1 MSDSHSL
8 AEFDEAALDSYF
20 ENAAAGVPFD
30 PDDNDPSPPP
40 NNNDDADVFVDPPTP
55 VMSQHPP
62 TQGDDDEYDPDN
74 NSNDDNHS
82 DQHAVSPTIS
92 SQPYAPLSQSLTQP
106 NHSNSQFVMSDMTAV
121 DGHGMWVSWT
131 RVFDQP
137 RFAMLD
143 LLDNCLDAS
152 LQKAN
157 FDGRVVMK
165 RLNPNGIIIMN
176 NSAKPIK
183 SLKEVLVV
191 YASSKRDKLGHDN
204 QKKTDAIGENGVGLK
219 HGCATLSDTNIV
231 ISRNYN
237 TYGVGIIAKSLQ
249 TKEGVNL
256 PSFEFTVEDDEDKEP
271 HEIEAELRHHLET
284 IITMNPKI
292 AECIEASIG
301 SGNLEAGLKVLVER
315 CQEMWNDYWEPYDH
329 VFQVIIAEMIHSH
342 DQSGQDQDNVEVTSR
357 RAHHGNNPAA
367 LFLHEI
373 KNLLPKFYVNIPTQG
388 FEFYIEQEKIVFSYW
403 QHRLVEMT
411 KFRVHVPKEMAIA
424 DMKHFNWA
432 DDGYP
437 LSIYCGFEALR
448 VQDDE
453 RGDACQMY
461 IYSRSSGRLI
471 KHDDDA
477 RASLGLAASGVDYC
491 QGLTVIVDD
500 VDAQLPLMPTKQGIA
515 WTEQRGGEA
524 HRANLM
530 AWAGACA
537 QCFWLFHAKRFQR
550 KCNTNAYK
558 KVLRETLEEYA
569 DVIRNHLHQHQNR
582 NSNHSNNNY
591 AAAALERLETA
602 HFSSLG
608 ELSWKKEITKQNR
621 KLKIKKHITQDMYIE
636 PGEATI
642 FKFLDRHY
650 PSPDSIPPPIPRP
663 AAKKRRLDDTPPPD
677 LQMSWQQQQQQTV
690 WQQQQQWQR
699 QRQQQQQIPQLGW
712 QQQPPPP
719 PQQEVIVLDD
729 DDDSA
734 PAAKPAAAAH
744 RQVARKSTGSSNA
757 AASAKANGAV
767 STNERSLRRAFFACQ
782 EELREQKRLMA
793 ETQIQHQ
800 DEVRRLRAELSY
812 AQQQA
817 LQNPTQN
824 GLNHQ
829 GGSGGDSEALREARD
844 ELTIVKRQKKQLDKD
859 LKEVREQRG
868 TEVSGLKLEIESLK
882 LKTEEQARKI
892 KHLKNGGT
900 GSPQPS
906 SPVKDLTGND
916 ENSWMSRMVK
926 VKHEFQDA
934 DEI

>member
-1 MSDSHSL
+1 MSDSNSI

-20 ENAAAGVPFD
+20 ENAATGVPFD
-30 PDDNDPSPPP
+30 PLQ
-40 NNNDDADVFVDPPTP
+40 NNGGNDDAFVDPPTP

-62 TQGDDDEYDPDN
+62 THDDEYDGQNN
-74 NSNDDNHS
+74 NSNDNNS

-92 SQPYAPLSQSLTQP
+92 SQPYAPLLSQSLTTTQP
-106 NHSNSQFVMSDMTAV
+106 NLHDNSQFVMSDMTAV

-165 RLNPNGIIIMN
+165 RLNPNGIIIIN

-219 HGCATLSDTNIV
+219 HGCATLSDTNFV

-237 TYGVGIIAKSLQ
+237 TYGVGLIAKSLQ

-271 HEIEAELRHHLET
+271 HEIEAELRQHLET
-284 IITMNPKI
+284 IIGMNPKI
-292 AECIEASIG
+292 AECVEASIG
-301 SGNLEAGLKVLVER
+301 SGNLDAGIKVLVER

-357 RAHHGNNPAA
+357 RSHHGNNPAA
-367 LFLHEI
+367 LFLQEI

-388 FEFYIEQEKIVFSYW
+388 FEFYIENEKIVFSYW

-448 VQDDE
+448 VQNDE

-471 KHDDDA
+471 RHDDDA

-537 QCFWLFHAKRFQR
+537 QCFWMFHAKTFQR
-550 KCNTNAYK
+550 KCQTNSFK
-558 KVLRETLEEYA
+558 TVLRETIHDYA

-602 HFSSLG
+602 DFSSFG

-621 KLKIKKHITQDMYIE
+621 KLKIKKIITQDMYIE

-642 FKFLDRHY
+642 FKFLDQHY
-650 PSPDSIPPPIPRP
+650 PAPDSVPQPIPRP
-663 AAKKRRLDDTPPPD
+663 AAKKRRLNDTPPPLPSQSWQEQQQQAVR
-677 LQMSWQQQQQQTV
+677 LQQHQWQQQQM
-690 WQQQQQWQR
+690 
-699 QRQQQQQIPQLGW
+699 PQLGW
-712 QQQPPPP
+712 QRQQQQPPPP
-719 PQQEVIVLDD
+719 PRHEVIVLDD

-734 PAAKPAAAAH
+734 AAAKPAAVIH
-744 RQVARKSTGSSNA
+744 RQVARKSTGSSSA

-800 DEVRRLRAELSY
+800 DDVRRLQAELRY
-812 AQQQA
+812 AQEQA
-817 LQNPTQN
+817 AKNPLQN
-824 GLNHQ
+824 GYSHE
-829 GGSGGDSEALREARD
+829 GGGGRDSEALREARD
-844 ELTIVKRQKKQLDKD
+844 ELTIVKRQKKQLEKE
-859 LKEVREQRG
+859 LKAAREKRG

-892 KHLKNGGT
+892 RHLKNGGS
-900 GSPQPS
+900 GSPPPS
-906 SPVKDLTGND
+906 STANDKTGND